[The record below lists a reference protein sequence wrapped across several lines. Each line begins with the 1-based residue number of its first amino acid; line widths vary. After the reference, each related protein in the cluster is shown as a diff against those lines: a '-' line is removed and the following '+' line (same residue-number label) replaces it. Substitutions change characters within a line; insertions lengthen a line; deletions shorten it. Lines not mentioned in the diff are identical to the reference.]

1 MLHIEAIPALKDN
14 YIWVIARDTACAVVD
29 PGEAAPI
36 LTWLETTG
44 TRLAAVLVT
53 HHHGD
58 HVGGIRELVDRFPV
72 PVYGP
77 GTETIAGITHPVAE
91 GQIVALPDIGAE
103 FQVLEIPGHTRGHV
117 AYYGHGYLFC
127 GDTLFGCGCG
137 RLFEG
142 SPEEM
147 QASLAR
153 LAALPEDTRVCS
165 AHEYTLDNIAFALR
179 IDPAN
184 PDLIARARQDLE
196 NRRRGEP
203 TLPSSIAIEKA
214 TNPFLRCREA
224 AIIQS
229 AAAYAQ
235 RDLRGEVDVFTVV
248 RAMKNE
254 FRQ

>member
-14 YIWVIARDTACAVVD
+14 YIWAIVEGTACAVVD

-58 HVGGIRELVDRFPV
+58 HVGGIPALVSRYPA

-77 GTETIAGITHPVAE
+77 GTEAIAGITHPVAE
-91 GQIVALPDIGAE
+91 GQSVALPEIGAE

-142 SPEEM
+142 SPEQM
-147 QASLAR
+147 HTSLAR
-153 LAALPEDTRVCS
+153 LAALPEDTRVCC

-184 PDLIARARQDLE
+184 PALLARAQEDRGK
-196 NRRRGEP
+196 RRRGEP
-203 TLPSSIAIEKA
+203 TLPSSIGIERA
-214 TNPFLRCREA
+214 TNPFLRCREE

-229 AAAYAQ
+229 AATYAQ
-235 RDLRGEVDVFTVV
+235 RNLYGEVDVFTVV
-248 RAMKNE
+248 RTMKNV